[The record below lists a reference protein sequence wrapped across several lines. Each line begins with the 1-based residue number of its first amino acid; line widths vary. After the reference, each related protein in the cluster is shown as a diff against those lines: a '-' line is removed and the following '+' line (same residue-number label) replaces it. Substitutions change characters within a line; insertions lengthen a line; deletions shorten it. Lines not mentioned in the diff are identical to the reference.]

1 MRDAIVGDATAFF
14 GDTPRKDD
22 ITMIVGRIH

>member
-1 MRDAIVGDATAFF
+1 MRDAIVADATNFF
-14 GDTPRKDD
+14 GETQRKDD

>member
-1 MRDAIVGDATAFF
+1 MRDAIVADATAFF